1 MMNDFKV
8 FLGDKQLNLSD
19 ETIER
24 LDNFAHLL
32 NEWNQI
38 HNLTGA
44 KNIIEIYENIID
56 SIYPTTFVDKPKSML
71 DVGTGAGF
79 PGLALGIVW
88 DQSQCVLCE
97 PINKRASFLKY
108 AAIELGAKNISVAK
122 MRVEDFTHKP
132 FDLITSRAVT
142 DTSLLLSLTKHLS
155 GSYTGYLFYKGE
167 RVFDEIEAASH
178 QLKYDIVSRD
188 KRNYL
193 WIKQ

>member
-1 MMNDFKV
+1 MNDFKA
-8 FLGDKQLNLSD
+8 FFDDGQLNLSD

-24 LDNFAHLL
+24 LDKFARLL

-44 KNIIEIYENIID
+44 KNIVQIYENIID
-56 SIYPTTFVDKPKSML
+56 SIHPTTFVDEPKSML

-88 DQSQCVLCE
+88 DHSQCVLCE

-108 AAIELGAKNISVAK
+108 ASIELGAKNISIAK
-122 MRVEDFTHKP
+122 MRVEDFTHEP

-155 GSYTGYLFYKGE
+155 DNHTSYIFYKGE
-167 RVFDEIEAASH
+167 RVFDEIESASH

-188 KRNYL
+188 KRKYL